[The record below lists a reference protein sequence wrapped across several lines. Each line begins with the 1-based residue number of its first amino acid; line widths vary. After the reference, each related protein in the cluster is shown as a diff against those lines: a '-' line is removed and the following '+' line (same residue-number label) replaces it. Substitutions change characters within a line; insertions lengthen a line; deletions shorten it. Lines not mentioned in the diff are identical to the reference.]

1 MASLTWKIPQ
11 IGSQRVGIFLSK
23 CKKNIAHDTVD
34 GGKAVITHIIVNGRE
49 TPIKSM
55 SLASLTSALAGSY
68 KFLDKNENV
77 LGITN
82 LQKTDDYKD
91 DGRRNF
97 NKGNVAEILFAGAI
111 FCRFKSKSKRV
122 TESEVHSLIRSLP
135 RDKAMGSKAEMSAN
149 KNPDVRKDFVW
160 LHWGLSQNNYDAVK
174 DDTLWQAWSKY
185 TAAAVTYA
193 NSTKVSEYA
202 DMFYSNNLHNRIQIL
217 ADGESDQTGTK
228 VDVRVIANDH
238 EGKQVPLDLNISLKV
253 GAVKQF
259 GQYGGV
265 SYDVQEK
272 LWDEFFGIDLPF
284 TEKKYLSH
292 MGTENHEKDM
302 RDALNFSYSEVAP
315 HVAKSLSSPKIG
327 NFFKAVNFHMTRNE
341 NPVFLIQLDN
351 KGQAIEYDTNKLEN
365 KMKNIT
371 FSSKL
376 GRSGDLPK
384 MIICTIIDGREEVFL
399 EIRVKRG
406 EYSKDG
412 TPYYRNIFEKGKSFT
427 KLLSRIIA

>member
-23 CKKNIAHDTVD
+23 CKQNQTHELVD
-34 GGKAVITHIIVNGRE
+34 GGKVVITHIIVNGRA

-55 SLASLTSALAGSY
+55 SLNKLTASLSGSY
-68 KFLDKNENV
+68 KFQDKNENV
-77 LGITN
+77 FGITN
-82 LQKTDDYKD
+82 IQKTDDYKD

-97 NKGNVAEILFAGAI
+97 NKGNVAEILFAAAI

-122 TESEVHSLIRSLP
+122 TESDVHSLIRSLP

-149 KNPDVRKDFVW
+149 KNVNVRKDFVW
-160 LHWGLSQNNYDAVK
+160 LHWGLSKNNYDAVK
-174 DDTLWQAWSKY
+174 DDMLWEAWSKY
-185 TAAAVTYA
+185 TAAAVVYA
-193 NSTKVSEYA
+193 NSTRVANYA
-202 DMFYSNNLHNRIQIL
+202 DMFYNNNLHNRIQIM

-228 VDVRVIANDH
+228 VDVKVIANDH
-238 EGKQVPLDLNISLKV
+238 TGAQVPLDLNISLKV
-253 GAVKQF
+253 GSVKQF

-265 SYDVQEK
+265 SYEVQEK
-272 LWDEFFGIDLPF
+272 LWDEFFDVNLPF
-284 TEKKYLSH
+284 SEAKYMSF

-302 RDALNFSYSEVAP
+302 REALNFSYGEMAP

-327 NFFKAVNFHMTRNE
+327 KFFKAVNFHMTRNE
-341 NPVFLIQLDN
+341 NPVFLVQLDN
-351 KGQAIEYDTNKLEN
+351 KGRAIEYNTDKLSK
-365 KMKNIT
+365 KMKSIT

-376 GRSGDLPK
+376 EKSGDLP
-384 MIICTIIDGREEVFL
+384 MMRICTIIDGKEEVFID
-399 EIRVKRG
+399 IRVKRG

-427 KLLSRIIA
+427 NLLSRIIS

>member
-1 MASLTWKIPQ
+1 
-11 IGSQRVGIFLSK
+11 
-23 CKKNIAHDTVD
+23 
-34 GGKAVITHIIVNGRE
+34 
-49 TPIKSM
+49 
-55 SLASLTSALAGSY
+55 
-68 KFLDKNENV
+68 
-77 LGITN
+77 
-82 LQKTDDYKD
+82 
-91 DGRRNF
+91 
-97 NKGNVAEILFAGAI
+97 
-111 FCRFKSKSKRV
+111 
-122 TESEVHSLIRSLP
+122 
-135 RDKAMGSKAEMSAN
+135 MGSKAEMSAN

>member
-34 GGKAVITHIIVNGRE
+34 GGKAVITHILVNGRE

-122 TESEVHSLIRSLP
+122 TESDVHSLIRSLP

>member
-23 CKKNIAHDTVD
+23 CKKGEAHELTN
-34 GGKAVITHIIVNGRE
+34 GGKVVLTDILVNDRT

-55 SLASLTSALAGSY
+55 PLGTLTNRLSGSY
-68 KFLDKNENV
+68 KFLDKDGNV
-77 LGITN
+77 YGITN

-122 TESEVHSLIRSLP
+122 TESDVHSLIRSLP
-135 RDKAMGSKAEMSAN
+135 RDKHMGSKAEMSAN
-149 KNPDVRKDFVW
+149 KNPNVRKDFVW
-160 LHWGLSQNNYDAVK
+160 LHWGLSKNNYDAVK

-185 TAAAVTYA
+185 TAAAVIYA

-202 DMFYSNNLHNRIQIL
+202 DMFYNNNLHNRIQIL

-265 SYDVQEK
+265 SYEVQKK
-272 LWDEFFGIDLPF
+272 LWDEFFDIDLPF

-292 MGTENHEKDM
+292 IGSENHEHDM
-302 RDALNFSYSEVAP
+302 RDALNFSYSEMAP
-315 HVAKSLSSPKIG
+315 LVAKSLSTDKIG
-327 NFFKAVNFHMTRNE
+327 KFFKAVNFHMTRNE
-341 NPVFLIQLDN
+341 NPVYLVQLDD
-351 KGQAIEYDTNKLEN
+351 KGRAIQYDTNKLAN

-376 GRSGDLPK
+376 EKSGDLPK
-384 MIICTIIDGREEVFL
+384 MSICTIIDGKEEVFL
-399 EIRVKRG
+399 DIRVKRG
-406 EYSKDG
+406 EYLKDG

-427 KLLSRIIA
+427 NLLSKIIS

>member
-97 NKGNVAEILFAGAI
+97 NKGNVAEIIFAGAI
-111 FCRFKSKSKRV
+111 FCRFKSKSRRV
-122 TESEVHSLIRSLP
+122 TESDVHSLIRSLP

-149 KNPDVRKDFVW
+149 RNPDVRKDFVW

-185 TAAAVTYA
+185 TTAAVTYA
-193 NSTKVSEYA
+193 NSTRVSEYA
-202 DMFYSNNLHNRIQIL
+202 DMFYNNNLHNRIQIL

-238 EGKQVPLDLNISLKV
+238 TGKQVPLNLNISLKV

-272 LWDEFFGIDLPF
+272 LWNEFFDIDLPF

-292 MGTENHEKDM
+292 MGTENHENDM
-302 RDALNFSYSEVAP
+302 RDALNFSYGEVAP

-384 MIICTIIDGREEVFL
+384 MIICTIIGGREEVFL